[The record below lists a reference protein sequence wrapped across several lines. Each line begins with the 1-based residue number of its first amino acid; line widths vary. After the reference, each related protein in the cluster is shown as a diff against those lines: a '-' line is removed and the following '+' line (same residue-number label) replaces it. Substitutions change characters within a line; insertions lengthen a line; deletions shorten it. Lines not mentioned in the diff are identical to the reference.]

1 MGVIAACEAFRVTGG
16 FETLQKCYQM
26 LHTNYAAA
34 REATE
39 AVCELLQCSSPPGNN
54 VSRCSAVWS

>member
-39 AVCELLQCSSPPGNN
+39 AVCELLQGNSSG
-54 VSRCSAVWS
+54 